1 MRYRE
6 IPAEFEPVVQQAIFN
21 WLSTWDAEDSAL
33 REPESRAAIL
43 AEMTEMPDPEYPQTV
58 FRWSARAGGDA
69 RRHGW

>member
-6 IPAEFEPVVQQAIFN
+6 IPKEFEPVVRQAIFN

-33 REPESRAAIL
+33 REPESREAIL
-43 AEMTEMPDPEYPQTV
+43 AELTDLPDPVYPRIEL
-58 FRWSARAGGDA
+58 RWSARAGGDA